1 VPIPSTLLK
10 IVLLLAVL
18 AVPAVEAGSWFIT
31 RVQLEDDAASAA
43 VVAADAV
50 ERRPVNAQTA
60 KAALEVAQQELTRTG
75 GDEID
80 PASLRLFEDG
90 TLRFTAHRS
99 APSLLLGHLDWAK
112 DVMDV
117 TAEVEGSSID

>member
-1 VPIPSTLLK
+1 MPIPSTLLK
-10 IVLLLAVL
+10 SALLLAVL
-18 AVPAVEAGSWFIT
+18 AVPAVETGSWFIT

-50 ERRPVNAQTA
+50 QGSPVSAQTA
-60 KAALEVAQQELTRTG
+60 KAALVVAQQELGRSG
-75 GDEID
+75 GGAID
-80 PASLRLFEDG
+80 PASLRLFDDG

-99 APSLLLGHLDWAK
+99 APSLLLGRFDRTK

-117 TAEVEGSSID
+117 SVQVEGGSID